1 MKKKIADLEH
11 ELHLL
16 QISHQDKFNKKT
28 DTFDTKL
35 KQLELRVQEAEQQRE
50 DEIFSKRRLEKQ
62 NQNLL
67 LDKEQLQQQVTDL

>member
-1 MKKKIADLEH
+1 MKKKNADLEH

-50 DEIFSKRRLEKQ
+50 D
-62 NQNLL
+62 
-67 LDKEQLQQQVTDL
+67 